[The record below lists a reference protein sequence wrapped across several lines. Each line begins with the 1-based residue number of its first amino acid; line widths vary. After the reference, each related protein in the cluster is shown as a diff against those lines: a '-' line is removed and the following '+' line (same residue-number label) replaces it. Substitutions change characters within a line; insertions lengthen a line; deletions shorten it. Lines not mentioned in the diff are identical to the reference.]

1 MNNDTGGPA
10 FPCLPPLG
18 PDGTAAAGYPYVCGG
33 MTLRDYF
40 AANTLA
46 GLSAAP
52 AFTDSTWD
60 VLAGMAYDAA
70 DHMLK
75 AREAS

>member
-1 MNNDTGGPA
+1 MSNDTSGPA

-40 AANTLA
+40 AAKAMQMFVEDLDP
-46 GLSAAP
+46 SQAANMSYMY
-52 AFTDSTWD
+52 A
-60 VLAGMAYDAA
+60 DA
-70 DHMLK
+70 MIK
-75 AREAS
+75 AREA